1 MGEIVAADMTSA
13 ASDVVQSGDNYTSS
27 ISAYAASPIRDYVL
41 VYLSTSKKSQ
51 PFVVSVFVVSVFV
64 VFTFVVFTSMYFTV
78 HCSRHYTHS

>member
-1 MGEIVAADMTSA
+1 MGEIVAADLTSA

-51 PFVVSVFVVSVFV
+51 PFVVSVFVV
-64 VFTFVVFTSMYFTV
+64 FTVVFTSMYFTV
-78 HCSRHYTHS
+78 HCSRHNTHS